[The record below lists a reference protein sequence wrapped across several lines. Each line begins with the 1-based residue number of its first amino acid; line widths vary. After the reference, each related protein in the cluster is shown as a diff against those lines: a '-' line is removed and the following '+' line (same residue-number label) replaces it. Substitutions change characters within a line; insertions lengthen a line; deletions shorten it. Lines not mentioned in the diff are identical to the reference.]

1 MLKIDTLDGQRLLA
15 ERLGNAAEVRLMD
28 AKGSLVGH
36 VPVADLLTAGRFLD
50 VTTEGTVL
58 TLGPV
63 VLAQLKQL

>member
-15 ERLGNAAEVRLMD
+15 ERLGNATEVRLMD
-28 AKGSLVGH
+28 PKGSVVGH

-50 VTTEGTVL
+50 VTAEGTVL